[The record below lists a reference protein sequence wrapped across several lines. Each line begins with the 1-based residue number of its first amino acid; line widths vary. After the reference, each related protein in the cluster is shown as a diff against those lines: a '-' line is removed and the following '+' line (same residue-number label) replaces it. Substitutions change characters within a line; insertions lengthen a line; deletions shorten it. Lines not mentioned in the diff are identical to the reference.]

1 MWNLIPFQIQDFCEN
16 VENLFGLKLVH
27 LLINLLLGYRGRIR
41 SLLSGSSQKNRI
53 RLEPDPQHRYTVR
66 CMYHMQIAVMCTD
79 TDTEKVHF
87 YRCIKDGWLKRRFF
101 KETAIKN
108 INIKNKLLPVQFK
121 LIWKKQFFFPYPT
134 DLFFKYLR

>member
-1 MWNLIPFQIQDFCEN
+1 
-16 VENLFGLKLVH
+16 
-27 LLINLLLGYRGRIR
+27 
-41 SLLSGSSQKNRI
+41 
-53 RLEPDPQHRYTVR
+53 
-66 CMYHMQIAVMCTD
+66 MQIAVMCTD

-121 LIWKKQFFFPYPT
+121 LIWK
-134 DLFFKYLR
+134 